1 MIFTSC
7 LETRFFSIYWKKANI
22 VPTHKKEIKQLLENY
37 RPVSL
42 LSICDKI
49 IERVIYNEMYPY
61 LIDNNFIS
69 SYKQALKEVIFA
81 LTSSFQS
88 SMKHINL
95 LMKVLKSGE
104 YF

>member
-61 LIDNNFIS
+61 LIGNNFIS
-69 SYKQALKEVIFA
+69 SYKPGFKGGDFCINQLLSIKHETYKSFNEGFEVRGVF
-81 LTSSFQS
+81 
-88 SMKHINL
+88 
-95 LMKVLKSGE
+95 
-104 YF
+104 